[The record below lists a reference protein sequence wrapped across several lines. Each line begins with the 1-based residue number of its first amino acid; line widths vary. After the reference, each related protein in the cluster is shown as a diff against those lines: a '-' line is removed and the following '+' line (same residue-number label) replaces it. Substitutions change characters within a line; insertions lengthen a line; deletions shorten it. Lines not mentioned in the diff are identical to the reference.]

1 MTFSFTYE
9 PEFQRVIPAV
19 EIDARASNPAIRNQI
34 GDVIKSFTDGKVALV
49 TDNVIVYRI
58 ETDDGNLGGYFTV
71 QVSSGVATLQFS
83 TLRPAFVQFSPQIF
97 GLISKF
103 VQSGQ
108 WQADYLT

>member
-71 QVSSGVATLQFS
+71 QVS
-83 TLRPAFVQFSPQIF
+83 AFVQFSPQIF